1 MIRAFKEVSDRK
13 AATQTGF
20 KKLNYPQ
27 FNGDVLNYQE
37 FKRRWK
43 IEVVPKR
50 RPPALELAAL
60 RESIPALAKAKIVAA
75 TSMAEAWKMLDL
87 DYGNLQEV
95 RAKLKREIRSLKIKA
110 ASGPAKIMEL
120 LIME

>member
-1 MIRAFKEVSDRK
+1 MIRAYKEVSDRK
-13 AATQTGF
+13 ASTQTGF

-43 IEVVPKR
+43 IEVVPER

-60 RESIPALAKAKIVAA
+60 RESVPAITKAKSLLPPVWLRHGSCS
-75 TSMAEAWKMLDL
+75 TSI
-87 DYGNLQEV
+87 
-95 RAKLKREIRSLKIKA
+95 REIFRRSEP
-110 ASGPAKIMEL
+110 SSRRR
-120 LIME
+120 